1 MISCIITIKEFLN
14 EYIWVEYKMHSTPN
28 NDRMGEN
35 QSQSKNKIGK
45 MLPTGHRDLGTSDDE
60 LLSKLLNIRFLL
72 CRKLFKFCVLLWNE
86 EKRRYGAHAGLKKA
100 PIIVKNFLYSTS
112 AILRRCIY
120 HHLSSTFVKRQ
131 SS

>member
-60 LLSKLLNIRFLL
+60 LLSKLLNIRFLF

-100 PIIVKNFLYSTS
+100 
-112 AILRRCIY
+112 R
-120 HHLSSTFVKRQ
+120 HLSSTFVKRQ